1 MLTPLLRI
9 LTILLMP
16 VSILIISTGYGL
28 YTSLLGLA
36 LCIATSNTS
45 VVGAFFLIFCSPV
58 LGYIAAELGF
68 AGWGGD
74 IVVILALLLLM
85 FRYPLDHIIVK
96 CMGGFLVL
104 IWCTYVLIF
113 FFLTGPQTAY
123 STQLII
129 LFVKTSFLSFF
140 AFFFIFRDRRVDW
153 EQLGIMG
160 IYSAI
165 IYMTF
170 AGLLDRS
177 ILPQGILDFGK
188 IRMAVAGKASI
199 NPHQLAFT
207 AVLGFMFVFA
217 KGIQKRKNI
226 NELFSLIISL
236 LTSVI
241 IVSWSGARQG
251 IFFLIFGILLLIL
264 LCPQSRTRQR
274 IKFSLTFVI
283 LFFLII
289 IIGSFRGFS
298 GYQVLMDKE
307 STVYKKLNRASNYE
321 SAIMLFMQKPFLGH
335 GLGGYY
341 VPGTT
346 KPGERSYAHN
356 FLLDLL
362 SQTGLIGTIAF
373 LFPFIFFDKFKKRM
387 KLLFVTINGH
397 SALPVFSVFFL
408 HSLISGS
415 FSSIGSS
422 IALIVVLPLYS
433 NSNTYSS
440 E

>member
-1 MLTPLLRI
+1 MLTSLLRI
-9 LTILLMP
+9 LSILLMP
-16 VSILIISTGYGL
+16 VSILIIGTGYGL
-28 YTSLLGLA
+28 YTSLIGLA
-36 LCIATSNTS
+36 LCIAANNPS

-58 LGYIAAELGF
+58 LGYIASELGY

-74 IVVILALLLLM
+74 IVVILALFLLM
-85 FRYPLDHIIVK
+85 FRYPINHLIIK
-96 CMGGFLVL
+96 CMDGFLVL
-104 IWCTYVLIF
+104 LWCTYVLIF
-113 FFLTGPQTAY
+113 FYLTGPQSSY
-123 STQLII
+123 STLLVI
-129 LFVKTSFLSFF
+129 LFTKTSFLSFF

-165 IYMTF
+165 IYMAF
-170 AGLLDRS
+170 AGQIDHS
-177 ILPQGILDFGK
+177 ILPQSILDFGK
-188 IRMAVAGKASI
+188 IRIAVAGKASI

-217 KGIQKRKNI
+217 KNIRRRKN
-226 NELFSLIISL
+226 NGELFSLIICL

-251 IFFLIFGILLLIL
+251 IFFLIFGILLLII
-264 LCPQSRTRQR
+264 LCPESRTRQR
-274 IKFSLTFVI
+274 IKFSLAFVLLFI
-283 LFFLII
+283 LVV

-298 GYQVLMDKE
+298 GYQVLMDKK
-307 STVYKKLNRASNYE
+307 STIYKKLNRASNYE
-321 SAIMLFMQKPFLGH
+321 SAIMLFRQKPLLGH

-341 VPGTT
+341 VPGTSKT
-346 KPGERSYAHN
+346 GEKSYAHN
-356 FLLDLL
+356 FILDLL
-362 SQTGLIGTIAF
+362 SQTGLIGSIAF
-373 LFPFIFFDKFKKRM
+373 FFPFIFFDRFKKRI

-408 HSLISGS
+408 HSLVSGS

-422 IALIVVLPLYS
+422 LALIVVLPLTS
-433 NSNTYSS
+433 NINNYSS